1 MQILIK
7 LTYTLKSIWSAKY
20 HFFIKKREDIRAK
33 HFKDSK
39 DFIEYSNVMDHIY
52 KNTEEH
58 NPNKKCKILIVFN
71 DMIADMLNNKKPNP
85 ILTELFIR
93 GGKLNKSLV
102 FLAQSYFSLPKNVR
116 LNFTHY
122 FIIKIPNEQK
132 LQRMALNNSSDI
144 IDFND
149 FMNLYKTYTAKTYSF
164 LVTDG
169 TLASDNPLRFRKN
182 HVERIQKLIIRTD
195 DKIRDE
201 KLQYN
206 INRETAKRSA
216 LWSGKIDKYECLAG
230 DEIEPPDQRRV
241 IEQGK
246 FAYSTSRKAFEKQTK
261 TIEDQGEQ

>member
-1 MQILIK
+1 
-7 LTYTLKSIWSAKY
+7 
-20 HFFIKKREDIRAK
+20 
-33 HFKDSK
+33 
-39 DFIEYSNVMDHIY
+39 MDHIS

-71 DMIADMLNNKKPNP
+71 DMIADILNDKKPNP

-93 GGKLNKSLV
+93 GRKLNKSLV

-132 LQRMALNNSSDI
+132 LQQMALNNSSDI

-169 TLASDNPLRFRKN
+169 ALASDNPLRFRKN
-182 HVERIQKLIIRTD
+182 HVERIEKLIIRTD

-201 KLQYN
+201 KLQYD

-216 LWSGKIDKYECLAG
+216 L
-230 DEIEPPDQRRV
+230 
-241 IEQGK
+241 
-246 FAYSTSRKAFEKQTK
+246 
-261 TIEDQGEQ
+261 

>member
-39 DFIEYSNVMDHIY
+39 DFIEYSNVMDHIS

-132 LQRMALNNSSDI
+132 LQQMALNNWSDI

-169 TLASDNPLRFRKN
+169 ALASDNPLRFRKN
-182 HVERIQKLIIRTD
+182 HVERIEKLIIRTD

-201 KLQYN
+201 KLQYD

-216 LWSGKIDKYECLAG
+216 LWFGKIDKYEFLAG
-230 DEIEPPDQRRV
+230 DKIEPPDQRRV

>member
-1 MQILIK
+1 
-7 LTYTLKSIWSAKY
+7 
-20 HFFIKKREDIRAK
+20 
-33 HFKDSK
+33 
-39 DFIEYSNVMDHIY
+39 MDHIS

-132 LQRMALNNSSDI
+132 LQQMALNNWSDI

-169 TLASDNPLRFRKN
+169 ALASDNPLRFRKN
-182 HVERIQKLIIRTD
+182 HVERIEKLIIRTD

-201 KLQYN
+201 KLQYG

-216 LWSGKIDKYECLAG
+216 LWFGKIDKYEFLAG
-230 DEIEPPDQRRV
+230 DKIEPPDQRRV